1 MEKLENYR
9 PISLLSCL
17 GKLFTLIINNRLNE
31 YADSCDLISDCQA
44 GFRKGFSTSDN
55 IFTIYWLI
63 NNLLKTKRKLFCAFI
78 DLKAAFDMLWRAGL
92 WRKLIES
99 SINGKCF
106 NLMKN
111 MYNNIKL
118 VSVLMVVFLII
129 LCQH

>member
-1 MEKLENYR
+1 MPRNYR

-44 GFRKGFSTSDN
+44 GFRKGFSISDN
-55 IFTIYWLI
+55 IFTIYCLI
-63 NNLLKTKRKLFCAFI
+63 TDLLKTKRKLFCAFI
-78 DLKAAFDMLWRAGL
+78 DLKAAFDTVWRAGL

-106 NLMKN
+106 NLIKN
-111 MYNNIKL
+111 MYNNIKSC
-118 VSVLMVVFLII
+118 VCALMVVFLII